1 MFSFYCFLS
10 SLVLLLI
17 CNRLYFVF
25 NKKIIYLDY
34 IIFFTIFIVLFYIT
48 FHILNIKFK
57 LEKYYTQENVV
68 IFFFVYTS
76 TFLSLLFTMGLKTIT
91 SPSEEI
97 YNIIRYKKIS
107 KKNLLR
113 KIKNKKI
120 VSNRINDLINQ
131 NLIIKKKN
139 SFELKGGAQRFC
151 GVFLFLKKIYNI
163 KIEG

>member
-1 MFSFYCFLS
+1 M
-10 SLVLLLI
+10 
-17 CNRLYFVF
+17 
-25 NKKIIYLDY
+25 
-34 IIFFTIFIVLFYIT
+34 
-48 FHILNIKFK
+48 KFK
-57 LEKYYTQENVV
+57 LEKYYTQENIV

-76 TFLSLLFTMGLKTIT
+76 TFFSLLFTIGLKTIK

-97 YNIIRYKKIS
+97 FNIINYKKIS

-139 SFELKGGAQRFC
+139 SFKLKRGAQRFC